1 MRSNRGGGA
10 GAPPRA
16 TRTRALAGATVTFVA
31 ALAAATGCADLQK
44 SMNELN
50 KPQPQYATSPASGP
64 ADASGTTA
72 SSASVPA
79 PTAPP
84 PASVAHAPATAPATP
99 GTCAASC
106 NHYLTCKGIMDPAA
120 GPFCLTQ
127 CEKLNKTR
135 DELTQ
140 YEAMPCPQAVA
151 VVDGTPVKP
160 AAPAA
165 TNAGAP
171 GARPGACPPPT
182 GPQRS
187 PEEEKIFQATT
198 NATFCGWTYNKNTGM
213 SRESRVKFFPDGS
226 MVHQFRTE
234 RSGNTTDGWGN
245 VTGSFASSN
254 ASGDKYC
261 WKLAYGYLLYSSD
274 GASYANFVNKV
285 ENNGYGVIF
294 FHTRLGEL
302 KACQ

>member
-1 MRSNRGGGA
+1 MVVLGFA
-10 GAPPRA
+10 
-16 TRTRALAGATVTFVA
+16 
-31 ALAAATGCADLQK
+31 GCADLQK

-50 KPQPQYATSPASGP
+50 KPQPQYATSSGGSS
-64 ADASGTTA
+64 AGDASTAQATSAASADPTA
-72 SSASVPA
+72 STSTS
-79 PTAPP
+79 APP
-84 PASVAHAPATAPATP
+84 SSVTQSPAAAPATP

-120 GPFCLTQ
+120 GPMCLGQ
-127 CEKLNKTR
+127 CEKLKKTR
-135 DELTQ
+135 EELVQ

-151 VVDGTPVKP
+151 VVDGTPIKP
-160 AAPAA
+160 VGPAA

-171 GARPGACPPPT
+171 NARPGSCPPPT
-182 GPQRS
+182 GPQRT
-187 PEEEKIFQATT
+187 PEEEKIVQATT

-213 SRESRVKFFPDGS
+213 SRESRVKFFADGS

-261 WKLAYGYLLYSSD
+261 WKLASGLLLYSSD

-294 FHTRLGEL
+294 FQTRLGEL